1 MKIRFNA
8 RGLPGG
14 TVVKNLPD
22 SVGDTRDL
30 DLIPRSGRSLG
41 VENDKDR
48 EAWWVTVH
56 VVAKSWTRLSDWAHT
71 HAIYITFYLFFP
83 FNNISWKALF
93 ISSWRL
99 LFFLY
104 LYNSIVFVDILLF
117 IQSVPV
123 MNIWIVPNILVWQMM
138 LQWITLVYNIVVF
151 MEVYL

>member
-1 MKIRFNA
+1 MQE
-8 RGLPGG
+8 
-14 TVVKNLPD
+14 TCV
-22 SVGDTRDL
+22 
-30 DLIPRSGRSLG
+30 RSLG
-41 VENDKDR
+41 LEDPWRRKWQPTPVFLPRKFHGQRSLVGYSPCGCKELDTT
-48 EAWWVTVH
+48 E
-56 VVAKSWTRLSDWAHT
+56 WAHM

-104 LYNSIVFVDILLF
+104 LYNSIVYVDIPLF

-138 LQWITLVYNIVVF
+138 LQWITLVHNIVVL